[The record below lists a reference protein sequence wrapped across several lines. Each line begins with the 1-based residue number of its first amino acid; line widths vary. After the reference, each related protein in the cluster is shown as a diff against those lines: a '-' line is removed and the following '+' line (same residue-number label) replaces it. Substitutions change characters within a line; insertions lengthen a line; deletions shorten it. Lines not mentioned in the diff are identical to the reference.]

1 MSAPSLS
8 APVHDE
14 DVSLPTGASNISFVR
29 RPDALRLTVAVVAP
43 RKVAIC
49 GSDAEYLRHG
59 RIGDFVV
66 KKPMV
71 LGHETAAVVVEVGS
85 RVTNVKPG
93 DRVALEPGRSCR
105 VCIDCKSGY
114 YNRCPSMEFAATP
127 PFDGTLAGY
136 YTLPADLCYKLPDNM
151 SLEEGALLEPLS
163 VGVHA
168 VHKVAQM
175 PHAANVVVFG
185 AGPVGLLTCAVA
197 KGLGARKVIAVDIQ
211 EARLAFAKEQGLVD
225 DYYLP
230 PKPQEGEAKA
240 DYPRRNAKEL
250 WQRFGFEERGPNGV
264 DLVLDCSGAEVCIQT
279 AIFVLKH
286 GGTLVQVGMGKPD
299 ISLDMPT
306 VITRELTIKGSFRYG
321 AGVYPLAMDLVARGA
336 VNLKA
341 LITHR
346 YSFREAPKAFQANM
360 AGKGEDGRP
369 LIKAVIDGPA
379 ADEKL

>member
-1 MSAPSLS
+1 M
-8 APVHDE
+8 
-14 DVSLPTGASNISFVR
+14 
-29 RPDALRLTVAVVAP
+29 
-43 RKVAIC
+43 AIC

-127 PFDGTLAGY
+127 PFDGLYSLSARRKVPALTHCVLSLNAGTLAGY

-250 WQRFGFEERGPNGV
+250 WQRFGFEERGPNGCLLYTSPSPR
-264 DLVLDCSGAEVCIQT
+264 DS
-279 AIFVLKH
+279 
-286 GGTLVQVGMGKPD
+286 
-299 ISLDMPT
+299 
-306 VITRELTIKGSFRYG
+306 
-321 AGVYPLAMDLVARGA
+321 
-336 VNLKA
+336 
-341 LITHR
+341 
-346 YSFREAPKAFQANM
+346 
-360 AGKGEDGRP
+360 
-369 LIKAVIDGPA
+369 
-379 ADEKL
+379 